1 MGNTAQKQKKNAKFN
16 VNRFKKTKI
25 KSQPLTK
32 ETICLIVSYWVRVC
46 TLSEISYQHITSNVI
61 INNIYDYSQPVYFM
75 EIAQRILSIAHF
87 TPKQVETYKDNKA
100 QNMQSFI
107 AAPDI
112 LRLCDDIETVLSK
125 EDTLLRLN
133 TNKNTN
139 QNVIIFGDIR
149 GDLFSLLHHF
159 NSIRKEQAMDIISK
173 IQKHNDIYLFLA
185 SYVCRGKYSI
195 ECICLLYCLKLMFP
209 TNIYLLRGN
218 KEDPSINRIYGF
230 YDELKK
236 CYPKQQGGSQ
246 PKTSKTCGIRLWKRM
261 NETFRWMS
269 LCAVINDKWFAVHGG
284 LSPELPDINVLN
296 TDVYCKPLDVGD
308 TGVVCDLLWCDPEQ
322 IEGWGEQDKGVSYTF
337 GPDVIEKWLQ
347 NNKLE
352 MIIRAHQIVEDGFE
366 WFAGRQLLILFS
378 SVDFMNEFDNDG
390 AIMIVDSDMQFY
402 FNVLKSTKRKK

>member
-16 VNRFKKTKI
+16 INRFKKNKI
-25 KSQPLTK
+25 KAQPLTK
-32 ETICLIVSYWVRVC
+32 EIICLIVSYWVRIC
-46 TLSEISYQHITSNVI
+46 RLSEISYQHITSNVI
-61 INNIYDYSQPVYFM
+61 INSIHDYSQPVYFI
-75 EIAQRILSIAHF
+75 EIAKRILSIAHF
-87 TPKQVETYKDNKA
+87 KPKQVETYTDNKA

-107 AAPDI
+107 PAPDI
-112 LRLCDDIETVLSK
+112 MRLCDDIEAVLSN

-133 TNKNTN
+133 TNTN

-149 GDLFSLLHHF
+149 GDLFSLLNHF
-159 NSIRKEQAMDIISK
+159 NSVRKEKGMDIISK

-209 TNIYLLRGN
+209 NNIYLLRGF
-218 KEDPSINRIYGF
+218 KECPSMNRIYGF
-230 YDELKK
+230 YDELKR
-236 CYPKQQGGSQ
+236 CYPKQEGKS
-246 PKTSKTCGIRLWKRM
+246 SKTHWVHLWKGM

-284 LSPELPDINVLN
+284 LSPFLPDINVLN
-296 TDVYCKPLDVGD
+296 KEYCKPLDVGD

-378 SVDFMNEFDNDG
+378 SMNYCGEFENDG
-390 AIMIVDSDMQFY
+390 AIMIVDSDMQFH
-402 FNVLKSTKRKK
+402 FNVLKSTKRNK